1 MKELSYLYFCA
12 CLCSSFSALA
22 YDPCRDMQI
31 LWQLDDTNKS
41 IAPVT
46 IKQGDSEDYFDVVLP
61 ALVPTTPGAASWVQR
76 YNVPN
81 DSTKYPS
88 GVGRKNL
95 VTWIALPSAADSV
108 SLGDGLKGRVEIL
121 SAGYTPR
128 GVYNGFQTYAGKYIY
143 KSWQGD
149 FPNTVVVGSRYPL
162 IENSFNDT
170 TLRVYIERGS
180 AFAGSYSVTIPIKIG
195 SEEWYQ
201 GEKVCSGGAGVELAV
216 AQMANRFAQ
225 VPVNVVANCS
235 LIDNS
240 SISINHGSI
249 SSAQA
254 RNGHSSNF
262 SFRINC
268 SSPSKVI
275 LTVKGTDPVSGQ
287 PSNVTKCGDN
297 GQCTLTV
304 EDKMSYSS
312 SIEGT
317 QNFRVSS
324 AYKTIDAT
332 KISTGSFSGNAILTV
347 LMQ

>member
-1 MKELSYLYFCA
+1 MKVLSFLYFCV
-12 CLCSSFSALA
+12 CLCSSFSVLA

-31 LWQLDDTNKS
+31 LWQLDDTNKP

-46 IKQGDSEDYFDVVLP
+46 IKQGYSEDYFDVVLP
-61 ALVPTTPGAASWVQR
+61 GLVPTSPGSAAWVQR

-95 VTWIALPSAADSV
+95 VTWIAIPSGADRI
-108 SLGDGLKGRVEIL
+108 SLGDGLKGRIEIL
-121 SAGYTPR
+121 SAEYTPR
-128 GVYNGFQTYAGKYIY
+128 GVYNGFQTYSGKYIY
-143 KSWQGD
+143 NSWQGE

-180 AFAGSYSVTIPIKIG
+180 AFAGSYNVIIPVKIG

-201 GEKVCSGGAGVELAV
+201 GEKVCSGGAGVEVAV
-216 AQMANRFAQ
+216 SQMANRFAQ

-254 RNGHSSNF
+254 RNGHASNA
-262 SFRINC
+262 SFKINC
-268 SSPSKVI
+268 SSPSNVI

-287 PSNVTKCGDN
+287 SNNVTKCGDN

-304 EDKMSYSS
+304 EDKTSYSGS
-312 SIEGT
+312 VEGT
-317 QNFRVSS
+317 QNFRISS
-324 AYKTIDAT
+324 VYKTIDAT